1 MSASSVKP
9 LNVQLPAITLILFA
23 LCVGIFCYLAQ
34 WMSYEEVDQSALIHL
49 GANVASLTLSGESWR
64 LLSSVFLHN
73 SVSHLLMNMFALL
86 VVGGVVER
94 ILGKWRLLIVWLF
107 SGVFG
112 GLISACYALRES
124 EQIVIS
130 VGASGAIMGIAGA
143 AIATQLASG
152 AGTHHKNQRR
162 VFPLLGMVALTL
174 TLLYGARQTGIDNA
188 CHIGGLIAG
197 GALGWLSAR
206 LSGQNRL
213 VTEGG
218 IIVAGSL
225 LLTGAIWLAQQQM
238 DESVLQV
245 RQSLREEFYP
255 QEIEQERRQKKQQLA
270 EERNALR
277 ETLSAPVSREQAS
290 GDLLAEIADIHD
302 MAISRDGNTLYAA
315 IENTNSIV
323 VFDLGQKR
331 ILHTFTAPIAKE
343 KSVKHCGGC
352 KDQGV
357 RSLALSPDEK
367 LLYATSFEA
376 NALSVINVATG
387 EIIQSITTGAHPDSL
402 ILSRD
407 GTKAWVMNRTSN
419 SVSAIDLVTY
429 QHVEDIPL
437 EKYDGTGTSNKP
449 GAWVMALSP
458 DEKTLLIPGMVRG
471 GIVRINTI
479 THQKEDFPAGDA
491 RGTISAMRFRPEN
504 GDVIFADSQ
513 GISRIRAEDQQ
524 ASIMTQ
530 WCSRSVYSVED
541 ISPDGQYLALVSYGL
556 QGYVILLNINAG
568 QIIGVYPASYVNH
581 LRFTADGRKIFV
593 MAKNGL
599 IQLDRT
605 RSLDPQAIIRHP
617 QYGNVACIPEP

>member
-23 LCVGIFCYLAQ
+23 LCIGIFCYLAQ

-49 GANVASLTLSGESWR
+49 GANVAPLTLSGEPWR
-64 LLSSVFLHN
+64 LLSSIFLHS
-73 SVSHLLMNMFALL
+73 SVSHLLMNMFAFL
-86 VVGGVVER
+86 VVGGVAEQ
-94 ILGKWRLLIVWLF
+94 ILGKWRLLITWLF

-130 VGASGAIMGIAGA
+130 VGASGAILGIAGA
-143 AIATQLASG
+143 AIATQFASG
-152 AGTHHKNQRR
+152 TGTYHKNQRR
-162 VFPLLGMVALTL
+162 VFPLLGMVAL

-245 RQSLREEFYP
+245 RQSLREAFYP

-323 VFDLGQKR
+323 VFDLGQKK

-367 LLYATSFEA
+367 LIYATSFEA

-387 EIIQSITTGAHPDSL
+387 EIIQSITTGAHPDSF
-402 ILSRD
+402 ILSR
-407 GTKAWVMNRTSN
+407 GVMNRTSN

-429 QHVEDIPL
+429 QHVADIPL
-437 EKYDGTGTSNKP
+437 EKYDGTGTSGKP

-458 DEKTLLIPGMVRG
+458 DERTLLVPGAGRG
-471 GIVRINTI
+471 NIVRINTI

-504 GDVIFADSQ
+504 GEVIFADSQ
-513 GISRIRAEDQQ
+513 GISRISVGDQQ

-530 WCSRSVYSVED
+530 WCSRSVYSVEG

-581 LRFTADGRKIFV
+581 LRFSADGRKIFV

-599 IQLDRT
+599 IQMDRT

-617 QYGNVACIPEP
+617 QYGNVTCIPEP

>member
-64 LLSSVFLHN
+64 LFSSVFLH
-73 SVSHLLMNMFALL
+73 SSFSHLLMNMFALL
-86 VVGGVVER
+86 VVGAVAER
-94 ILGKWRLLIVWLF
+94 ILGKWRLLIIWLF

-112 GLISACYALRES
+112 GLISACYALRDS
-124 EQIVIS
+124 DQIVIS

-143 AIATQLASG
+143 ALATQLASG
-152 AGTHHKNQRR
+152 AGTYHKNQRR
-162 VFPLLGMVALTL
+162 VFSLLGMVALTL
-174 TLLYGARQTGIDNA
+174 LYGARQAGIDNA
-188 CHIGGLIAG
+188 CHIGGLI
-197 GALGWLSAR
+197 
-206 LSGQNRL
+206 
-213 VTEGG
+213 
-218 IIVAGSL
+218 AGSL
-225 LLTGAIWLAQQQM
+225 LLTGAIWLAQQQI

-315 IENTNSIV
+315 IEDTNSIV
-323 VFDLGQKR
+323 VFDLGQKK

-367 LLYATSFEA
+367 LIYATSFEA

-429 QHVEDIPL
+429 QHVADIPL

-458 DEKTLLIPGMVRG
+458 DEKILLIPGMVRG
-471 GIVRINTI
+471 DIVRINTI
-479 THQKEDFPAGDA
+479 THQKESYPASDA

-513 GISRIRAEDQQ
+513 GISRISVGDQQ

-530 WCSRSVYSVED
+530 WCSRSVYSVEG

-581 LRFTADGRKIFV
+581 LRFSADGRKIFV

>member
-23 LCVGIFCYLAQ
+23 LCIGIFCYLAQ

-49 GANVASLTLSGESWR
+49 GANVAPLTLSGEPWR
-64 LLSSVFLHN
+64 LLSSIFLHS
-73 SVSHLLMNMFALL
+73 SVSHLLMNMFAFL
-86 VVGGVVER
+86 VVGGVAEQ
-94 ILGKWRLLIVWLF
+94 ILGKWRLLITWLF

-130 VGASGAIMGIAGA
+130 VGASGAILGIAGA
-143 AIATQLASG
+143 AIATQFASG
-152 AGTHHKNQRR
+152 TGTYHKNQRR
-162 VFPLLGMVALTL
+162 VFPLLGMVAL

-245 RQSLREEFYP
+245 RQSLREAFYP

-277 ETLSAPVSREQAS
+277 ETLSAPVSREQAN

-315 IENTNSIV
+315 IEDTNSIV
-323 VFDLGQKR
+323 VFDLGQKK

-357 RSLALSPDEK
+357 RSSPDEK
-367 LLYATSFEA
+367 LIYATSFEA

-419 SVSAIDLVTY
+419 SVSAIDLVAY
-429 QHVEDIPL
+429 QHVADIPL
-437 EKYDGTGTSNKP
+437 EKYDGTGTSGKP

-458 DEKTLLIPGMVRG
+458 DERTLLVPGEGRG
-471 GIVRINTI
+471 NIVRINTI

-504 GDVIFADSQ
+504 GEVIFADSQ
-513 GISRIRAEDQQ
+513 GISRISIGDQQ
-524 ASIMTQ
+524 TSIMTQ
-530 WCSRSVYSVED
+530 WCSRSVYSVEG

-581 LRFTADGRKIFV
+581 LRFSADGRKIFV

-599 IQLDRT
+599 IQMDRT

>member
-1 MSASSVKP
+1 MKSFIRRR
-9 LNVQLPAITLILFA
+9 LNK
-23 LCVGIFCYLAQ
+23 
-34 WMSYEEVDQSALIHL
+34 SDD
-49 GANVASLTLSGESWR
+49 
-64 LLSSVFLHN
+64 
-73 SVSHLLMNMFALL
+73 
-86 VVGGVVER
+86 
-94 ILGKWRLLIVWLF
+94 K
-107 SGVFG
+107 
-112 GLISACYALRES
+112 
-124 EQIVIS
+124 
-130 VGASGAIMGIAGA
+130 
-143 AIATQLASG
+143 
-152 AGTHHKNQRR
+152 
-162 VFPLLGMVALTL
+162 
-174 TLLYGARQTGIDNA
+174 
-188 CHIGGLIAG
+188 
-197 GALGWLSAR
+197 
-206 LSGQNRL
+206 
-213 VTEGG
+213 
-218 IIVAGSL
+218 
-225 LLTGAIWLAQQQM
+225 
-238 DESVLQV
+238 
-245 RQSLREEFYP
+245 
-255 QEIEQERRQKKQQLA
+255 KKQQLA

-323 VFDLGQKR
+323 VFDLGQKK

-357 RSLALSPDEK
+357 RSLTLSPDET

-419 SVSAIDLVTY
+419 SVSAIDLVAY
-429 QHVEDIPL
+429 QHVADIPL

-458 DEKTLLIPGMVRG
+458 DEKILLIPGMVRG
-471 GIVRINTI
+471 DIVRINTI

-513 GISRIRAEDQQ
+513 GISRIRVGDQQ

-530 WCSRSVYSVED
+530 WCSRSVYSVEG

-556 QGYVILLNINAG
+556 QGYVILLNINVG
-568 QIIGVYPASYVNH
+568 QIVGVYPASYVNH
-581 LRFTADGRKIFV
+581 LRFSADGRKIFV

-599 IQLDRT
+599 IQMDRT
-605 RSLDPQAIIRHP
+605 LSLDPQAVIRHP